1 MNGTVLMFGFQ
12 SLPQMMAVDGAMKR
26 FGAEVIPVQ
35 PKDYNKSLQSLLE
48 KKAVGTDYDGPALGG
63 QMLVLCGLEQ
73 RLEDVLTA
81 LRNAGVGLDCFKA
94 VLTKH
99 NKNWTAVN
107 LYRELR
113 QERLAMTGR

>member
-1 MNGTVLMFGFQ
+1 MNGAVLMFGFQ
-12 SLPQMMAVDGAMKR
+12 SLPLMMAVDGAMKE

-48 KKAVGTDYDGPALGG
+48 KNASGADYAGPALGG

-73 RLEDVLTA
+73 NLEGVLAA
-81 LRNAGVGLDCFKA
+81 LRKAGVGLDCLKA

-99 NKNWTAVN
+99 NKDWTAVN

-113 QERLAMTGR
+113 EERRAVTGR